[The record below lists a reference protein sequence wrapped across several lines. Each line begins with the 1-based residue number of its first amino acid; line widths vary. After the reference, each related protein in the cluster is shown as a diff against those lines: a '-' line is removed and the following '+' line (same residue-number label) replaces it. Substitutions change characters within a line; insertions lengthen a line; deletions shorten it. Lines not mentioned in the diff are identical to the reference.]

1 MWFPYIQLTG
11 GFSFSSGRI
20 PEIVQHLSHLSHLSL
35 TISFITIIVLLI
47 PSPHFYI
54 GPWTDFWTHWL
65 CSSILWKCHSSDP
78 LPSHYMYFYLGSDFW
93 HPPAGLKCPY
103 HGSSVFSTTTPCSSL
118 LFKLPFLPTRQW
130 AAWRHQLCLLWHCR
144 APRG

>member
-20 PEIVQHLSHLSHLSL
+20 PEIVQNLSHLSHLSL

-54 GPWTDFWTHWL
+54 GPWTDFWTHCL
-65 CSSILWKCHSSDP
+65 CSSYSLEMSLFRS
-78 LPSHYMYFYLGSDFW
+78 PSFTLYFYLGSDFW
-93 HPPAGLKCPY
+93 HPTAGLKCPY
-103 HGSSVFSTTTPCSSL
+103 HGSSMLSTTTPCPSF

-130 AAWRHQLCLLWHCR
+130 AAWRHQLCLLWHCHT
-144 APRG
+144 PRG